1 VAQKRLLH
9 HHRAPTHGVVAQR
22 TAITPIGD
30 GALMAQWRTAGSPI
44 LLASRHMRERAAT
57 KNMSLKRIQKLSRVN
72 EVRIAYLFISDFKRG
87 EGLDRS
93 D

>member
-1 VAQKRLLH
+1 MRHYLIFGGALVAQKRLLH

-44 LLASRHMRERAAT
+44 LLPHAT
-57 KNMSLKRIQKLSRVN
+57 CGKEPLRKICL
-72 EVRIAYLFISDFKRG
+72 
-87 EGLDRS
+87 
-93 D
+93 